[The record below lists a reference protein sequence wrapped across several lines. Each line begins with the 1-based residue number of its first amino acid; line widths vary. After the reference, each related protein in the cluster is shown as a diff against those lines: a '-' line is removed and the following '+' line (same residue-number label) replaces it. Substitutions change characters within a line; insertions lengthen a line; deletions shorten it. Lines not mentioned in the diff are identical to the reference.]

1 MDGIKYLLK
10 FGKYPHVREFAE
22 GSLYCSDA
30 ATFRGIEESLN
41 IKGQGD
47 ILEAGTRM
55 FAQQMTLTKVGT
67 SNTPIKCTGVNVL
80 VHFKPAKHIPVFCLF
95 AVEEND
101 CYVDEC
107 GNSIINLSENV
118 KKTIKNHF
126 PNADS
131 VGIIKDP
138 DSFIH
143 DVENTIDCEV
153 KHDKVHYFHID
164 KGFPANDGI
173 NTANDLE
180 YIKYLTQDTPTKNGK
195 YCLDPNYIYRALFCK
210 DIFFKNEHEYR
221 IVLPSETITC
231 GTRYPIHIRQTIEIM
246 KLDDFLK

>member
-1 MDGIKYLLK
+1 MDEIKYLLK
-10 FGKYPHVREFAE
+10 FGKYPHIREFAE

-30 ATFRGIEESLN
+30 VTFWGIEEDLK

-47 ILEAGTRM
+47 ILEAGTRV
-55 FAQQMTLTKVGT
+55 FAQRMALTKNGANST
-67 SNTPIKCTGVNVL
+67 TTIRKDINGLIHYDS
-80 VHFKPAKHIPVFCLF
+80 AKHIPVFCMF
-95 AVEEND
+95 AVGKND
-101 CYVDEC
+101 CSFDKL
-107 GNSIINLSENV
+107 GNPLINLSEDV

-143 DVENTIDCEV
+143 DVENTIGYEV

-164 KGFPANDGI
+164 MGFPANDGI

-180 YIKYLTQDTPTKNGK
+180 YAKYLMQDTPPING
-195 YCLDPNYIYRALFCK
+195 YYFLIPEYIYRVLFCK
-210 DIFFKNEHEYR
+210 DVFFKNEHEYR

-231 GTRYPIHIRQTIEIM
+231 SKRYPIHIRQTIKIIP
-246 KLDDFLK
+246 LDVFLK